1 MATQKDIALNI
12 KVKFEGA
19 QTVQELEDVLSE
31 INKEMEN
38 VDQNSQAFAILK
50 NTASKATDEVQ
61 ELNTKIA
68 DLNGQTKTVKGG
80 MEGLKGSTE
89 LVTQANGKLATSFE
103 DVTSNGGAIAVLD
116 SLTGGLATKIKDA
129 FEASKLFNFSLKGMR
144 TALISTGIGAF
155 VVALGLAV
163 AYWDDIKDAILGTTR
178 SLEGAV
184 ERQRFLNQQLEDELD
199 LLDKQQKLLE
209 LQGKSTVNITAEKR
223 KTLLLQRET
232 NIAELKSLENLLNHE
247 ILREKQFTLGERLK
261 FMAISLVNTYGA
273 QGEKLLDTI
282 GFSER
287 TLEIQQQIKTA
298 QSETLDIDIA
308 LAQIEADRKKSA
320 EGKTKAVKEE
330 VEAKNQLKDITADEE
345 AELDADVEN
354 DPEYNYLIQKGQ
366 AILDLKKHQDD
377 LEAEAEKKAFDEQL
391 SFEEWKANKLE
402 QLEEQNRQ
410 SKINNLIG
418 LYDNLKALSQTF
430 FDDSEE
436 GQKKA
441 FEFNKQLSIA
451 ETLVSTYLAAQK
463 AYTSQLTLTPD
474 SPIRAAIAAGVAVAS
489 GLARVAAIQR
499 TQFNSPSADTSA
511 GGGGGSTLPTQTQNT
526 SPFVPTIDV
535 GNNGQLIKVYV
546 SETDIRNSTRNVN
559 SIYQKAIVTE

>member
-19 QTVQELEDVLSE
+19 NTVQELEDVLKE

-38 VDQNSQAFAILK
+38 VDQNSHAFAILK

-61 ELNTKIA
+61 ELNTKIQ

-144 TALISTGIGAF
+144 TALISTGIGVF

-163 AYWDDIKDAILGTTR
+163 AYWDDIKDAILGTTK

-273 QGEKLLDTI
+273 QGERLLDTI

-308 LAQIEADRKKSA
+308 LAQIEADRKKAA
-320 EGKTKAVKEE
+320 EGTTKAVKEE

-345 AELDADVEN
+345 AMLDADIEN
-354 DPEYNYLIQKGQ
+354 DPFLNMLIQRGAAIIDEKEKQ
-366 AILDLKKHQDD
+366 A
-377 LEAEAEKKAFDEQL
+377 
-391 SFEEWKANKLE
+391 LE
-402 QLEEQNRQ
+402 QKELEQRQFESSEAYETRKAARILEIEQNAAQAR
-410 SKINNLIG
+410 KDLAANLYFS
-418 LYDNLKALSQTF
+418 LVDLAQTF
-430 FDDSEE
+430 FEDTEE

-511 GGGGGSTLPTQTQNT
+511 GGGGGSTLPNQTQNT
-526 SPFVPTIDV
+526 SPVVPIINV
-535 GNNGQLIKVYV
+535 GENGQLIKVYV
-546 SETDIRNSTRNVN
+546 SETDIRKATRNVN